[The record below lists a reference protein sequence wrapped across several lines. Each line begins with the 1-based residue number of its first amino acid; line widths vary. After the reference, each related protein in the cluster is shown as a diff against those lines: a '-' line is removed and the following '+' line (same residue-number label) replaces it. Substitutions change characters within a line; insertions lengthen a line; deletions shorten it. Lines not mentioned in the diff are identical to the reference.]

1 MRCDMENAI
10 NILGMLE
17 IVLFIVAVFIT
28 VVVFQRIASSAK
40 KRDENIRYP
49 DDEEDDQQG

>member
-1 MRCDMENAI
+1 MENAI

-17 IVLFIVAVFIT
+17 IVLFIAAVFIT
-28 VVVFQRIASSAK
+28 VVVFQRLASSAK

-49 DDEEDDQQG
+49 DGEEDDQQG

>member
-1 MRCDMENAI
+1 MENVI

-17 IVLFIVAVFIT
+17 IVLFIVAVFMAVI
-28 VVVFQRIASSAK
+28 VFQRIASSAK

-49 DDEEDDQQG
+49 DGEEDDQQG

>member
-1 MRCDMENAI
+1 MRNAVD
-10 NILGMLE
+10 ILGMLE
-17 IVLFIVAVFIT
+17 IALFIAALFIT

-49 DDEEDDQQG
+49 DGEEDDKQG